1 VEEELLLRHLELQVE
16 AELVVLEHLFLAEL
30 QLQLLIIQAQVFQ

>member
-16 AELVVLEHLFLAEL
+16 AELVVIEHLFQED
-30 QLQLLIIQAQVFQ
+30 QN